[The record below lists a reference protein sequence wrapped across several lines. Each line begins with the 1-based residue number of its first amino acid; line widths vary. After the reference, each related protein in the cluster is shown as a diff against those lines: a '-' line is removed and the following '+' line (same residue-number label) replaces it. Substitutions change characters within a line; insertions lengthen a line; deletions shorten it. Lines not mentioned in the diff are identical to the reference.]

1 MNEQNQAVRI
11 DKWLWAARFFKTRSQ
26 AAQAVTGG
34 KVHLN
39 GQRVKAAHAVHIDD
53 QLLIR
58 CEQGDFAVVVLARMG
73 VVSIEKLKN
82 FRGYFIVIAFVI
94 AAIVTPPDVVSQLAL
109 AVPMCILYEI
119 GIWAAQLFIKHTKAP
134 NAAEEE
140 TASS

>member
-58 CEQGDFAVVVLARMG
+58 CEQGDFAVVVLALATLRRPASEARLLYLESEESMRQRETQRQQRALLAMAG
-73 VVSIEKLKN
+73 QISPAGRPNKRDRRKIKA
-82 FRGYFIVIAFVI
+82 FIRN
-94 AAIVTPPDVVSQLAL
+94 
-109 AVPMCILYEI
+109 E
-119 GIWAAQLFIKHTKAP
+119 
-134 NAAEEE
+134 
-140 TASS
+140 

>member
-1 MNEQNQAVRI
+1 MPI
-11 DKWLWAARFFKTRSQ
+11 
-26 AAQAVTGG
+26 
-34 KVHLN
+34 
-39 GQRVKAAHAVHIDD
+39 
-53 QLLIR
+53 
-58 CEQGDFAVVVLARMG
+58 AVVVLARMG

>member
-1 MNEQNQAVRI
+1 VLSMFLAFGLAFEVPI
-11 DKWLWAARFFKTRSQ
+11 
-26 AAQAVTGG
+26 
-34 KVHLN
+34 
-39 GQRVKAAHAVHIDD
+39 
-53 QLLIR
+53 
-58 CEQGDFAVVVLARMG
+58 AVVVLARMG